1 MLTKRCT
8 YCHEEKD
15 ESEFYTTGQLR
26 LNGTK
31 IRSSQCKK
39 CKNKIQ
45 WKNNKEKCKLK
56 NRNFTKTDTYK
67 KWVAEY
73 KRSGKQREV
82 QERFDNGALGRFRR
96 SLYQSWNCGKR
107 GGYLGCTATPEQLE
121 AAFIGKCSICGRLE
135 SDFNK
140 GLHMDHCH
148 KTGRFRGFICCRCN
162 RVLGYMNDSPELL
175 RKAAT
180 YLE

>member
-31 IRSSQCKK
+31 IS
-39 CKNKIQ
+39 
-45 WKNNKEKCKLK
+45 
-56 NRNFTKTDTYK
+56 
-67 KWVAEY
+67 
-73 KRSGKQREV
+73 
-82 QERFDNGALGRFRR
+82 
-96 SLYQSWNCGKR
+96 
-107 GGYLGCTATPEQLE
+107 
-121 AAFIGKCSICGRLE
+121 
-135 SDFNK
+135 
-140 GLHMDHCH
+140 
-148 KTGRFRGFICCRCN
+148 
-162 RVLGYMNDSPELL
+162 MNDSPELL